1 MERIYSQELPRLK
14 EVGRI
19 VNPVTHTT
27 LINFDVRE
35 EIDSERG
42 KYSYLQVEMY
52 PSQMRR
58 SAIISAVI
66 RAKYDQD
73 KMEAIIN
80 NYLEDPTDEDA
91 LAGIHEMQS
100 WRNMAKLIAKE
111 ALEEDATL
119 QPSI

>member
-1 MERIYSQELPRLK
+1 MKRIYSQEPPHLK
-14 EVGRI
+14 EVGRT

-35 EIDSERG
+35 EDSEQG

-66 RAKYDQD
+66 RAKYNQD
-73 KMEAIIN
+73 EMEAIIN
-80 NYLEDPTDEDA
+80 NYLEDPTDEGA
-91 LAGIHEMQS
+91 LADIHEMQS
-100 WRNMAKLIAKE
+100 WRCLAKQIATE
-111 ALEEDATL
+111 ALSNE
-119 QPSI
+119 

>member
-1 MERIYSQELPRLK
+1 MTRIYANERPRLK
-14 EVGRI
+14 EVGRT

-35 EIDSERG
+35 ENGEQG
-42 KYSYLQVEMY
+42 KFSYLQVEMY

-73 KMEAIIN
+73 EMEAIIN
-80 NYLEDPTDEDA
+80 NYLEDPSDEGA
-91 LAGIHEMQS
+91 LADIHEMQT
-100 WRNMAKLIAKE
+100 WRCRAKDIATE
-111 ALEEDATL
+111 ALQSNE
-119 QPSI
+119 

>member
-1 MERIYSQELPRLK
+1 MKRIYSQEPPRLK
-14 EVGRI
+14 EVGRT

-35 EIDSERG
+35 EKDSEQG

-73 KMEAIIN
+73 EMEAIIN
-80 NYLEDPTDEDA
+80 NYLEDPTDEEA
-91 LAGIHEMQS
+91 LADIHEMQT
-100 WRNMAKLIAKE
+100 WRCLAKQIATE
-111 ALEEDATL
+111 ALQSNE
-119 QPSI
+119 

>member
-1 MERIYSQELPRLK
+1 MTRIYANERPRLK
-14 EVGRI
+14 EVGRT

-27 LINFDVRE
+27 LINFDIRE
-35 EIDSERG
+35 EQDSEQG

-73 KMEAIIN
+73 EMEAIIN
-80 NYLEDPTDEDA
+80 NYLEDPTDEGA
-91 LAGIHEMQS
+91 LADIHEMQS
-100 WRNMAKLIAKE
+100 WRCLAKLIATE
-111 ALEEDATL
+111 ALRDDE
-119 QPSI
+119 

>member
-1 MERIYSQELPRLK
+1 
-14 EVGRI
+14 
-19 VNPVTHTT
+19 
-27 LINFDVRE
+27 
-35 EIDSERG
+35 
-42 KYSYLQVEMY
+42 MY
-52 PSQMRR
+52 PSQMNR

-66 RAKYDQD
+66 RAKYDQN

>member
-14 EVGRI
+14 EVGRS

-27 LINFDVRE
+27 LINFDIRE
-35 EIDSERG
+35 EQDSEQG

-73 KMEAIIN
+73 EMEAIIN
-80 NYLEDPTDEDA
+80 NYLEDPTDEASTAD
-91 LAGIHEMQS
+91 LHEMQS
-100 WRNMAKLIAKE
+100 WRRQAKLIARE
-111 ALEEDATL
+111 ALQGNE
-119 QPSI
+119 